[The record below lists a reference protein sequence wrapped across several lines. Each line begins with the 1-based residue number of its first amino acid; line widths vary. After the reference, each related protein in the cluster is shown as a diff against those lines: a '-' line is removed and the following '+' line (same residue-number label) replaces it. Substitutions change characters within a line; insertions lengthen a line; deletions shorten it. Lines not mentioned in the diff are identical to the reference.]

1 MKIVMNDVS
10 LLRDSL
16 DAISGL
22 VNEATFEFTSNGLSL
37 KAIDPAVV
45 AMTILKMMPSCFD
58 QYSLEGDVKLTIN
71 LDYLLEVLKRV
82 KSSDKVIIE
91 LLSDAGNLKI
101 SMVGN
106 FNREFKI
113 GLIENPEKEQKV
125 PSPEFIG
132 QIIIDNNVLRD
143 AVKNCQMVSDCA
155 TFSANP
161 KKFSITAAGDLN
173 NVVHDLSK
181 DSPYLKEL
189 SVLNEESSKYSLEYL
204 EKIIR
209 GDKVAEQTIIK
220 FKKDYLLQIE
230 YKTPDKLSLTFIL
243 APRVEND

>member
-16 DAISGL
+16 DAVSGL
-22 VNEATFEFTSNGLSL
+22 VNEATFDFTPNGLSL

-45 AMTILKMMPSCFD
+45 AMTMLKMMPSCFD
-58 QYSLEGDVKLTIN
+58 QYETEGDVKITVN
-71 LDYLLEVLKRV
+71 LDYLLEVLKRA
-82 KSSDKVIIE
+82 KPSDKVIIE
-91 LLSDAGNLKI
+91 LLAETGNLKV

-106 FNREFKI
+106 LNREFKI

-125 PSPEFIG
+125 PTPEFSG

-155 TFSANP
+155 TFSASP
-161 KKFSITAAGDLN
+161 EKFSITASGDLN
-173 NVVHDLSK
+173 NVVHNLSK
-181 DSPYLKEL
+181 DSPYLREL

-209 GDKVAEQTIIK
+209 GDKVAYETVLK
-220 FKKDYLLQIE
+220 FKKDYLLQVE
-230 YKTPDKLSLTFIL
+230 YKAIDKLSLIFIL

>member
-58 QYSLEGDVKLTIN
+58 QYDLQGDVKLTVN
-71 LDYLLEVLKRV
+71 LDYLLEVLKRAKV
-82 KSSDKVIIE
+82 SDKVIIE
-91 LLSDAGNLKI
+91 LMADSGNLKV

-106 FNREFKI
+106 LNREFCI
-113 GLIENPEKEQKV
+113 GLIENPDKEQKV
-125 PSPEFIG
+125 PTPEFSG

-155 TFSANP
+155 TFSASP
-161 KKFSITAAGDLN
+161 EKFSITAAGDLN
-173 NVVHDLSK
+173 NVVHDLGK

-209 GDKVAEQTIIK
+209 GDKVSAETIIK
-220 FKKDYLLQIE
+220 FKKDYLLEVE
-230 YKTPDKLSLTFIL
+230 YKTVDKLSLIFIL

>member
-22 VNEATFEFTSNGLSL
+22 VNEATFEFTNNGLSL

-45 AMTILKMMPSCFD
+45 AMTILKMMPTCFD
-58 QYSLEGDVKLTIN
+58 QYDLEGDVKLTIN

-82 KSSDKVIIE
+82 KVSDKVIIE
-91 LLSDAGNLKI
+91 LVSDAGNLKI

-106 FNREFKI
+106 LNREFRI
-113 GLIENPEKEQKV
+113 GLIENPDKEQKV
-125 PSPEFIG
+125 PSPEFSG

-143 AVKNCQMVSDCA
+143 AVKNCQMVSDCT
-155 TFSANP
+155 TFTASP
-161 KKFSITAAGDLN
+161 EKFSITAAGDLN
-173 NVVHDLSK
+173 NVVHDLGK

-189 SVLNEESSKYSLEYL
+189 SVLNEEVSKYSLEYL

-209 GDKVAEQTIIK
+209 GDKVSEETIIK

-230 YKTPDKLSLTFIL
+230 YKTVDKLSLIFIL